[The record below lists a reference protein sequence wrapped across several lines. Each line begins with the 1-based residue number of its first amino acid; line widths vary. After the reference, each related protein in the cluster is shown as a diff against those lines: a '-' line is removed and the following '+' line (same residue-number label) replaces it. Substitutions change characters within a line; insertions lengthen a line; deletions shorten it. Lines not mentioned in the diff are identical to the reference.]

1 MGLYALYAVQ
11 ILQLYSMKIHFMLLG
26 EKEQLFLQQILP
38 YAHYFAVVH
47 DSWVGTLTNMG
58 INDWIVNIPTMPIAA
73 IYAVNKV
80 NYNMYLNTIAIITKK
95 LGSPNPLPCC
105 IKE

>member
-1 MGLYALYAVQ
+1 
-11 ILQLYSMKIHFMLLG
+11 
-26 EKEQLFLQQILP
+26 
-38 YAHYFAVVH
+38 
-47 DSWVGTLTNMG
+47 MG

-80 NYNMYLNTIAIITKK
+80 NYNMYLNTITIITKK
-95 LGSPNPLPCC
+95 LESPNPLPYF

>member
-1 MGLYALYAVQ
+1 
-11 ILQLYSMKIHFMLLG
+11 
-26 EKEQLFLQQILP
+26 
-38 YAHYFAVVH
+38 
-47 DSWVGTLTNMG
+47 
-58 INDWIVNIPTMPIAA
+58 MPIAA